1 MFVRACIVLQ
11 PMNAPAATVRRE
23 MLTGV
28 LLAGAGAIAFS
39 CKAIIIKLAYR
50 YGVDAVTT
58 IMYRMLFAF
67 PLFLALSW
75 WSGRNKP
82 APSAQ
87 DWRTLVGLGFCGY
100 YLASYLDFA
109 GLQYIS
115 ANLERLILYLNPT
128 VVLVAGKLLFKTEV
142 SRRQWLALGVSY
154 IGVLVVFGH
163 DLSTG
168 PDVAFGAM
176 LVFGSAVSYAIY
188 LVYSG
193 QIVRRLGAMR
203 VTGLGTSIACILC
216 IAQFF
221 ILKPASAMLVAPEVV
236 WLSALNAVLCTF
248 IPVLITMM
256 ALERIGAGITAQ
268 IGMIGPMSTIIL
280 SVLVLGEPFTAWIA
294 SGTALVVAGVWLLA
308 RYRGRPH

>member
-1 MFVRACIVLQ
+1 MT
-11 PMNAPAATVRRE
+11 APAVAARRE
-23 MLTGV
+23 LLTGV

-39 CKAIIIKLAYR
+39 CKAIIVKLAYR
-50 YGVDAVTT
+50 YDVDAVTT
-58 IMYRMLFAF
+58 IMYRMLFAL

-82 APSAQ
+82 SPSAA
-87 DWRTLVGLGFCGY
+87 DWRTLFGLGFCGY

-128 VVLVAGKLLFKTEV
+128 IVLLAGRLLFKTEV
-142 SRRQWLALGVSY
+142 SRQQWLALGVSY
-154 IGVLVVFGH
+154 IGVLVVFAH
-163 DLSTG
+163 DLHAG
-168 PDVAFGAM
+168 PDIPFGAL
-176 LVFGSAVSYAIY
+176 LVFGSAVAYAIY

-203 VTGLGTSIACILC
+203 VTGLGTSIACVLC

-221 ILKPASAMLVAPEVV
+221 ILKPPSAMLVAPEVV

-268 IGMIGPMSTIIL
+268 IGMIGPMSTIML
-280 SVLVLGEPFTAWIA
+280 SVLVLGEPFTVWIA
-294 SGTALVVAGVWLLA
+294 LGTALVVSGVWLLA
-308 RYRGRPH
+308 RYRMRADS

>member
-1 MFVRACIVLQ
+1 MD
-11 PMNAPAATVRRE
+11 APAATARRE
-23 MLTGV
+23 LLTGV

-50 YGVDAVTT
+50 HGVDAVTT
-58 IMYRMLFAF
+58 IMYRMLFSL

-82 APSAQ
+82 APTAPQ
-87 DWRTLVGLGFCGY
+87 WRTLFGLGFCGY
-100 YLASYLDFA
+100 YLASFLDFA

-128 VVLVAGKLLFKTEV
+128 IVLLAGKLLFKTPV
-142 SRRQWLALGVSY
+142 SRRQWLALAVSY
-154 IGVLVVFGH
+154 IGALVVFAH
-163 DLSTG
+163 DLNTG
-168 PDVAFGAM
+168 PGIAFGAL
-176 LVFGSAVSYAIY
+176 LVLGSAISYAIY

-193 QIVRRLGAMR
+193 QLVRQLGAMR
-203 VTGLGTSIACILC
+203 VTGLGTTIACFLC

-221 ILKPASAMLVAPEVV
+221 ILKPPSAMIVAPEVI

-248 IPVLITMM
+248 VPVLITMM

-294 SGTALVVAGVWLLA
+294 AGTVLVVAGVWVLA
-308 RYRGRPH
+308 RSRVVRPDS

>member
-1 MFVRACIVLQ
+1 MT
-11 PMNAPAATVRRE
+11 APAVAARRE
-23 MLTGV
+23 LLTGV

-39 CKAIIIKLAYR
+39 CKAIIVKLAYR
-50 YGVDAVTT
+50 YDVDAVTT
-58 IMYRMLFAF
+58 IMYRMLFAL

-82 APSAQ
+82 APSAA
-87 DWRTLVGLGFCGY
+87 DWRTLFGLGFCGY

-128 VVLVAGKLLFKTEV
+128 IVLLAGRLLFKTEV
-142 SRRQWLALGVSY
+142 SRQQWLALGVSY
-154 IGVLVVFGH
+154 IGVLVVFAH
-163 DLSTG
+163 DLHAG
-168 PDVAFGAM
+168 PDIPFGAL
-176 LVFGSAVSYAIY
+176 LVFGSAVAYAIY

-203 VTGLGTSIACILC
+203 VTGLGTSIACVLC

-221 ILKPASAMLVAPEVV
+221 ILKPSSAMLVAPEVV

-268 IGMIGPMSTIIL
+268 IGMIGPMSTIML
-280 SVLVLGEPFTAWIA
+280 SVLVLGEPFTVWIA
-294 SGTALVVAGVWLLA
+294 LGTALVVSGVWLLA
-308 RYRGRPH
+308 RYRMRADS

>member
-1 MFVRACIVLQ
+1 MPSPDTTA
-11 PMNAPAATVRRE
+11 RRDV
-23 MLTGV
+23 LTGV
-28 LLAGAGAIAFS
+28 LLAAGGAIAFS

-50 YGVDAVTT
+50 HDVDAVTT
-58 IMYRMLFAF
+58 IMYRMLFAL

-87 DWRTLVGLGFCGY
+87 EWRTLFGLGFCGY

-128 VVLVAGKLLFKTEV
+128 IVLLAGKLLFKTEV

-154 IGVLVVFGH
+154 IGVLVVFAH
-163 DLSTG
+163 DLRTG
-168 PDVAFGAM
+168 PDIAFGAL
-176 LVFGSAVSYAIY
+176 LVFGSAISYAIY

-193 QIVRRLGAMR
+193 QLVRRLGAMR
-203 VTGLGTSIACILC
+203 VTGLGTTIACFLC

-221 ILKPASAMLVAPEVV
+221 ILKPPSAMIVAPEVI
-236 WLSALNAVLCTF
+236 WLSVMNAVLCTF
-248 IPVLITMM
+248 VPVLITMM

-280 SVLVLGEPFTAWIA
+280 SVLVLGEPFTVWIA
-294 SGTALVVAGVWLLA
+294 AGTVLVVAGVWLLA
-308 RYRGRPH
+308 RSRMRPDS

>member
-1 MFVRACIVLQ
+1 MH
-11 PMNAPAATVRRE
+11 APALTGRRE
-23 MLTGV
+23 LLTGV
-28 LLAGAGAIAFS
+28 LLAAAGAIAFS

-50 YGVDAVTT
+50 HGVDAVTT
-58 IMYRMLFAF
+58 IMYRMLFSL

-75 WSGRNKP
+75 WASRDKP
-82 APSAQ
+82 APTAQ
-87 DWRTLVGLGFCGY
+87 DWRTLIGLGFCGY

-128 VVLVAGKLLFKTEV
+128 IVLLAGKLLFKTEV
-142 SRRQWLALGVSY
+142 SRQQWLALGVSY
-154 IGVLVVFGH
+154 SGVLVVFGH
-163 DLSTG
+163 DMSAG
-168 PDVAFGAM
+168 PDIALGAL
-176 LVFGSAVSYAIY
+176 LVFGSAMSYAIY

-193 QIVRRLGAMR
+193 QIVRRLGALR
-203 VTGLGTSIACILC
+203 VTGLGTSIACFLC

-221 ILKPASAMLVAPEVV
+221 ILKPPSAMIVAPEVI

-256 ALERIGAGITAQ
+256 ALERIGAGIAAQ

-280 SVLVLGEPFTAWIA
+280 SVLVLGEPFTVWIA
-294 SGTALVVAGVWLLA
+294 AGTALVMAGVWVLA
-308 RYRGRPH
+308 RSRTNS

>member
-1 MFVRACIVLQ
+1 
-11 PMNAPAATVRRE
+11 MNAPAATERRE
-23 MLTGV
+23 LLTGV

-39 CKAIIIKLAYR
+39 CKAIIVKLAYR

-58 IMYRMLFAF
+58 IMYRMLFAL
-67 PLFLALSW
+67 PLFLTLSW
-75 WSGRNKP
+75 WAGRNQP

-87 DWRTLVGLGFCGY
+87 DWRTLFGLGFCGY

-128 VVLVAGKLLFKTEV
+128 IVLLAGKLLFKTAV
-142 SRRQWLALGVSY
+142 SRSQWLALGLSY

-163 DLSTG
+163 DVRSG
-168 PDVAFGAM
+168 PDIALGTM
-176 LVFGSAVSYAIY
+176 LVFGSAVSYALY
-188 LVYSG
+188 LVYSS

-203 VTGLGTSIACILC
+203 VTGLGTTIACFLC

-221 ILKPASAMLVAPEVV
+221 ILKPPSAMIVAPEVL
-236 WLSALNAVLCTF
+236 WLSVLNAVLCTF
-248 IPVLITMM
+248 VPVLITMM

-280 SVLVLGEPFTAWIA
+280 SILVLGEPFNAWIA
-294 SGTALVVAGVWLLA
+294 VGTGLVVAGVWLLA
-308 RYRGRPH
+308 RARMRQHS